1 MPPTNVTEWATITSY
16 CATVHK
22 ASMQHANKGGGIE
35 KVVVANKE
43 WTFGGQTAKPDAVS
57 AAWSQAM
64 IACKF
69 DISKDSKAEW
79 VGTMTSLLTLMNAFS
94 RRLNEIRVPTTKFP
108 AKMKRN
114 SGVEE
119 ASIDSFGLDKTAT
132 PFLEGI
138 TFAPHIKSSMIN
150 SLGPLTLAIGLSLS
164 FSKDY
169 HDKWRRA
176 FKATWGNLDYCEEL
190 MDALEGSGIG
200 ASGLIT
206 QLRNLCFFGVH
217 RTGNKAY
224 IPFVALIAIMREGND
239 AISTWIAS
247 PSLSEESLATVKASK
262 SLSNIDSS
270 GHGMWHAYNVS
281 LESALTMKGPK
292 GTGKEQ
298 GQLYTHAFLGTH
310 KDDLSIV
317 EMMTGKPD
325 DFLKR
330 MQIGSSLKGEVGEK
344 IDVIITR
351 YPFNIVCKLSSSA
364 GTALLSGGEA
374 QIQRMAV

>member
-1 MPPTNVTEWATITSY
+1 
-16 CATVHK
+16 
-22 ASMQHANKGGGIE
+22 MQHANKGGGIE
-35 KVVVANKE
+35 KVVIANKE
-43 WTFGGQTAKPDAVS
+43 WTFGGQKAKPEDVAK
-57 AAWSQAM
+57 AWNEAM
-64 IACKF
+64 IACKY

-108 AKMKRN
+108 AKLKRN

-119 ASIDSFGLDKTAT
+119 ASINSFGLDKTAT

-150 SLGPLTLAIGLSLS
+150 SLGPLTLAIGLALS
-164 FSKDY
+164 YSKDY
-169 HDKWRRA
+169 HEKWRRA
-176 FKATWGNLDYCEEL
+176 FKATWGNLDYCDEL
-190 MDALEGSGIG
+190 MDAIEGNGVG

-217 RTGNKAY
+217 RTGNKAF
-224 IPFVALIAIMREGND
+224 IPFVALIAIMREGNA
-239 AISTWIAS
+239 AISTWIAA
-247 PSLSEESLATVKASK
+247 PSLSAESLATVKASEA
-262 SLSNIDSS
+262 LGFIDSS

-281 LESALTMKGPK
+281 LELPLTMKGPK

-317 EMMTGKPD
+317 EMMTGKQD
-325 DFLKR
+325 EFLKR

-344 IDVIITR
+344 IDVVITR
-351 YPFNIVCKLSSSA
+351 
-364 GTALLSGGEA
+364 
-374 QIQRMAV
+374 